1 MDTNKIMIYQNR
13 KANPTTVWLLFIF
26 LGWSYGSLGKVG
38 LQILYYITL
47 GGLGLWTLI
56 RLFTLSSAIKEYNRN
71 VAMEIGLSD
80 EEKTSLGV
88 F

>member
-38 LQILYYITL
+38 LQILFYITL
-47 GGLGLWTLI
+47 GGVGVWTLI
-56 RLFTLSSAIKEYNRN
+56 RLFSLSGAIKEYNRN

-88 F
+88 